1 MQTGAISS
9 INFKGHYQ
17 EYDYDYDFANEGY
30 SKAINTV
37 NEAQDTFIN
46 SKDIKGPG
54 ALFVAIGCLLS
65 KLGLKGAATALL
77 IDQTTKNKA
86 SKAFDAYL
94 KQGLNKA
101 QVFGMQLT
109 QSHSKGLIK
118 KAKKTIGESIETTAK
133 QFSENAVKNG
143 ATKNFG
149 LLGAAATIIAFAPKA
164 IFTDNNKDGVKD
176 IAQYSQVYDDSSAQL
191 DRLQEKASM
200 VGKLIA
206 LIT

>member
-1 MQTGAISS
+1 MPLSAVNL
-9 INFKGHYQ
+9 INFTNRHQ
-17 EYDYDYDFANEGY
+17 ELDYDYDFATEGY
-30 SKAINTV
+30 DRAIKTV

-86 SKAFDAYL
+86 SVAFDGYL
-94 KQGLNKA
+94 KQGLEKTQELGKYLA
-101 QVFGMQLT
+101 QNQ
-109 QSHSKGLIK
+109 SKGLLK
-118 KAKKTIGESIETTAK
+118 KVSKTIGENIKTTSE
-133 QFSENAVKNG
+133 QFGKTVAKNG

-149 LLGAAATIIAFAPKA
+149 ILGAVLTIAACAPKA

-206 LIT
+206 LVT